1 MQRYGASRGRMGSL
15 HRHDC
20 DAYMCVTTHIC
31 IMRLVRLSYPLFH
44 LFPLH
49 MNFAAISGSLRTT
62 SYNTGLLRAAA
73 GILDGHTVD
82 IIDWSNVPVFNQDNE
97 ALGDPP
103 SVADVRAR
111 IAAADALIIATPEY
125 NYSFPGGLKNVL
137 DWMSRSAVKPLNEKP
152 VLVIGA
158 SGGNY
163 GTVRAQLALRQVLTH
178 MNAHALHRPELLV
191 TQARTKFSDDGTLTD
206 TATLEVFAKVLAAFV
221 DWTTRMNAPVT
232 TT

>member
-1 MQRYGASRGRMGSL
+1 ML
-15 HRHDC
+15 
-20 DAYMCVTTHIC
+20 I
-31 IMRLVRLSYPLFH
+31 
-44 LFPLH
+44 
-49 MNFAAISGSLRTT
+49 AAISGSLRTT

-73 GILDGHTVD
+73 SILDGHSVD

-103 SVADVRAR
+103 PVADVRSR

-178 MNAHALHRPELLV
+178 MNAFAMNRPELLV

-206 TATLEVFAKVLAAFV
+206 LATIEVYTKILQAFV
-221 DWTTRMNAPVT
+221 IWTTRMNAPVT
-232 TT
+232 TA